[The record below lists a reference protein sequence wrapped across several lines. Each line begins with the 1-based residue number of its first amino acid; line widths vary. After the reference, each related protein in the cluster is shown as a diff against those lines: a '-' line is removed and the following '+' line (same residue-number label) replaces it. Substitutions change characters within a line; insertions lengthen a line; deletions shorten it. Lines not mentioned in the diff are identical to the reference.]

1 MTPAAR
7 AALLVALLGACS
19 RRAPV
24 TSCSDNLAGAWITDR
39 GERWAILDHRHVLES
54 YPMFDDTRP
63 PNAPAGLE
71 IGPRVIDLE
80 RGARRGEVKR
90 RYGQA
95 GIVCVAKTPL
105 RVTSC
110 ADDTLELV
118 LADPTPPI
126 SFTPCAWGRPE
137 PSRRE
142 RWRRE

>member
-1 MTPAAR
+1 MTLAAR
-7 AALLVALLGACS
+7 AAFVVALLGACA
-19 RRAPV
+19 RHEPIKG
-24 TSCSDNLAGAWITDR
+24 CGDNLAGAWTSDR

-54 YPMFDDTRP
+54 YTLFDDTHP

-80 RGARRGEVKR
+80 RGSHRGEVKR
-90 RYGQA
+90 RYGKR
-95 GIVCVAKTPL
+95 GIVCVAKSPL
-105 RVTSC
+105 HVTSC
-110 ADDTLELV
+110 AGDTLELV
-118 LADPTPPI
+118 FADPTPPI